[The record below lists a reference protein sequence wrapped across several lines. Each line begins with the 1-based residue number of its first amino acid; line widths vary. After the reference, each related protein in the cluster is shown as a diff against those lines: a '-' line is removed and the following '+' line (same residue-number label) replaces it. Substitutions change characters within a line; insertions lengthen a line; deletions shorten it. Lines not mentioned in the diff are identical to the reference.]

1 MKSYRATYTKKN
13 GDLREM
19 HFAKLND
26 LPSEFVSSKI
36 KGGNQQHNLD
46 EGMELVWDLDASG
59 FRIFNWKTVEG
70 VVKEEEANFVL

>member
-13 GDLREM
+13 GDIREM